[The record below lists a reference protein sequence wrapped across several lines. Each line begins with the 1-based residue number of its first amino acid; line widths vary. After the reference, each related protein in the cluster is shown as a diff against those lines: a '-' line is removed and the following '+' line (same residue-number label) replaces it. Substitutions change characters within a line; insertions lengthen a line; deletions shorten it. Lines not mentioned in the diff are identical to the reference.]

1 MRRAFAG
8 LRAARIRPDKGVR
21 ITVAAAG
28 IVLLAACAPADGT
41 GTGSAQ
47 IAMPSIDEAPTTTAA
62 PTTEPTTTAPT
73 TTAPTTVAPTTV
85 APTTVAPIP
94 PATVVVPKP
103 SAVPK
108 PIAPPR
114 PRPKPV
120 PKPEPKP
127 TAAPAPSCDPNYSGQ
142 CLKSGI
148 GDYDCSSG
156 SGNGPNYVYGTVR
169 VVGSDPFDLDR
180 DDDGIGCEKG

>member
-1 MRRAFAG
+1 MRRVFAG

-28 IVLLAACAPADGT
+28 IVFLAACAPADGT

-47 IAMPSIDEAPTTTAA
+47 IAVPSIEAAPTSVAPTTEAPTTVA
-62 PTTEPTTTAPT
+62 PTTVAP

-85 APTTVAPIP
+85 APTTVAP
-94 PATVVVPKP
+94 VVVPKP
-103 SAVPK
+103 RVVPK
-108 PIAPPR
+108 PIPA
-114 PRPKPV
+114 PKPA
-120 PKPEPKP
+120 PEPAPEPAPKP

-142 CLKSGI
+142 CLKEGI

-156 SGNGPNYVYGTVR
+156 KGNGPNYVYGTVR
-169 VVGSDPFDLDR
+169 VVGSDPFRLDA
-180 DDDGIGCEKG
+180 DHDGFGCEDG